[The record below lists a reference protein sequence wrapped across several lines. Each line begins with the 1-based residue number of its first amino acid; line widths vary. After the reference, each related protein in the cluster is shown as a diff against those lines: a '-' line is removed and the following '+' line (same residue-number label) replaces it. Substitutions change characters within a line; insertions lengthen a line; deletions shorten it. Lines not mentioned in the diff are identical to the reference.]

1 MQIGSIMTLDRQD
14 RIILE
19 TLQQD
24 CTLPVAEIATLAN
37 LSAPSC
43 WRRIRMLREAG
54 YIRRQVALLDPAK
67 VNLCV
72 TVITSVTLRD
82 KSVAGQNQFEQFAQ
96 ARADVQECL
105 LLSGGRDYQ
114 LKVIVPT
121 IKAYEHFLTSVLL
134 DLPFVESAES
144 NFVLREAKQTT
155 ALPLGQIDQG

>member
-1 MQIGSIMTLDRQD
+1 MALDRQE

-19 TLQQD
+19 ALQID
-24 CTLPVAEIATLAN
+24 ATRPVAEIAELAN
-37 LSAPSC
+37 LSTPSC
-43 WRRIRMLREAG
+43 WRRIRQLRDAG

-67 VNLCV
+67 VNLRV

-82 KSVAGQNQFEQFAQ
+82 KSVAGQTAFEKFAME
-96 ARADVQECL
+96 RDEVQECL

-114 LKVIVPT
+114 LKVIVPN

-134 DLPFVESAES
+134 DLRIVESAES

-155 ALPLGQIDQG
+155 ALPLGLVDRD